1 MFIVQSNALVA
12 ETTGNIRPELI
23 KLSRSLSL
31 EFVSILIN
39 TTTYHVI
46 RQIMRLD
53 KERIDRDFN
62 ALMHA
67 YIRINKYPRTEF

>member
-53 KERIDRDFN
+53 KERIDHDFN

-67 YIRINKYPRTEF
+67 YIRINKYSRTDF